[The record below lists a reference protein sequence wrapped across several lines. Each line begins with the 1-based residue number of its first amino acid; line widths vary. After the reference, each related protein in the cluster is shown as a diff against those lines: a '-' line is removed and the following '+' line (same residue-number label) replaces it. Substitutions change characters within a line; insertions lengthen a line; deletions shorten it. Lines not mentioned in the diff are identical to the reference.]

1 MYPRIVMLS
10 ILLLMSNQAFSQDVK
25 VTLGNESARFM
36 YITEAFGQDF
46 GRLEM
51 EAGFL
56 YNENNDSLANI
67 GLLVRG
73 ESVSVPMIVSLG
85 ARAYVANVQSYSVG
99 AIAIG
104 GDLLFNP
111 EIWGGV
117 GIGANYYVA
126 PGVVA
131 FRDAKDL
138 TEYGVYVSY
147 QITQQAEMSLGYRV
161 IDVEIRNDV
170 GSIKLDK
177 GGYFGLNLTF

>member
-1 MYPRIVMLS
+1 MYPRIIFLTIMLF
-10 ILLLMSNQAFSQDVK
+10 MSATASAEDVEI
-25 VTLGNESARFM
+25 TLGSESARFM

-51 EAGFL
+51 EAGVL
-56 YNENNDSLANI
+56 YTEDSDYLANF

-85 ARAYVANVQSYSVG
+85 ARAYLAEVQNYSVG

-117 GIGANYYVA
+117 GLGANYYVA

-138 TEYGVYVSY
+138 QEYGFYLSY
-147 QITQQAEMSLGYRV
+147 QITQQARVSLGYRV
-161 IDVEIRNDV
+161 IDVEIENI
-170 GSIKLDK
+170 GTIELDK
-177 GGYFGLNLTF
+177 GGYFGLNLSF

>member
-1 MYPRIVMLS
+1 MYLRTVFLTMMLFIS
-10 ILLLMSNQAFSQDVK
+10 ASASAEDVE
-25 VTLGNESARFM
+25 VTLGNKSARFM

-51 EAGFL
+51 EAGLL
-56 YNENNDSLANI
+56 YTEDSDYLGNV

-73 ESVSVPMIVSLG
+73 ESISVPMIVSLG
-85 ARAYVANVQSYSVG
+85 ARAYFAKVQTYSVG

-111 EIWGGV
+111 DIWGGV

-131 FRDAKDL
+131 FRDATDL
-138 TEYGVYVSY
+138 QEYGIYLNY
-147 QITQQAEMSLGYRV
+147 QITQQARMALGFRTIEV
-161 IDVEIRNDV
+161 AIKDN
-170 GSIKLDK
+170 GSINLDK
-177 GGYFGLNLTF
+177 GGYFGLNLSF

>member
-1 MYPRIVMLS
+1 MYPRILMLS
-10 ILLLMSNQAFSQDVK
+10 LLLVMSSKAFSQDFE

-51 EAGFL
+51 EAGLL
-56 YNENNDSLANI
+56 YNESNDYLGNL

-73 ESVSVPMIVSLG
+73 EGVSVPMVVSLG
-85 ARAYVANVQSYSVG
+85 ARAYFAKVQNYSVG

-104 GDLLFNP
+104 GDILLNP

-131 FRDAKDL
+131 FKDAKDL
-138 TEYGVYVSY
+138 VEYGAYVSY
-147 QITQQAEMSLGYRV
+147 QITQQAEVSLGYRV
-161 IDVEIRNDV
+161 IEVEIRNDI
-170 GSIKLDK
+170 GNIQLDK

>member
-10 ILLLMSNQAFSQDVK
+10 LLLIMSSKAFSQDFE

-56 YNENNDSLANI
+56 YNENDDYLGNV

-73 ESVSVPMIVSLG
+73 EGVSVPMIVSLG
-85 ARAYVANVQSYSVG
+85 ARAYFAKVQTYSVG

-104 GDLLFNP
+104 GDILFNP

-117 GIGANYYVA
+117 GIGANYYTA

-138 TEYGVYVSY
+138 VEYGIYASY
-147 QITQQAEMSLGYRV
+147 QITQQAAISFGYRV
-161 IDVEIRNDV
+161 IDVEIKDDV
-170 GSIKLDK
+170 GKIEMDK
-177 GGYFGLNLTF
+177 GGYFGLNLNF

>member
-1 MYPRIVMLS
+1 MFPRLVLLS
-10 ILLLMSNQAFSQDVK
+10 IIFCVSSIASAEDVDI
-25 VTLGNESARFM
+25 TLGNKSARFM

-51 EAGFL
+51 EAGIL
-56 YNENNDSLANI
+56 YTEDKDYLGNI

-85 ARAYVANVQSYSVG
+85 ARAYAIKLQNYSVG

-104 GDLLFNP
+104 GELLFSP

-117 GIGANYYVA
+117 GIVIS
-126 PGVVA
+126 
-131 FRDAKDL
+131 FKDAKGL
-138 TEYGVYVSY
+138 NEYGVYLSY
-147 QITQQAEMSLGYRV
+147 QITQQSKVSLGYRV
-161 IDVEIRNDV
+161 IDVDIKNDV

-177 GGYFGLNLTF
+177 GGYFGLNLSF

>member
-1 MYPRIVMLS
+1 MYPRIIFLTTMLF
-10 ILLLMSNQAFSQDVK
+10 MSATASAEDVEI
-25 VTLGNESARFM
+25 TLGNNSARFM

-51 EAGFL
+51 EAGVL
-56 YNENNDSLANI
+56 YTEDSDYLANF

-85 ARAYVANVQSYSVG
+85 ARAYAAEVQNYSVG

-117 GIGANYYVA
+117 GLGANYYVA

-138 TEYGVYVSY
+138 QEYGLYLSY
-147 QITQQAEMSLGYRV
+147 QITQQARVALGYRV
-161 IDVEIRNDV
+161 IDVGINNV
-170 GSIKLDK
+170 GNIELDK
-177 GGYFGLNLTF
+177 GGYFGLNLSF

>member
-1 MYPRIVMLS
+1 MYPRILMLS
-10 ILLLMSNQAFSQDVK
+10 ILLLLSGRAFSQDVDI
-25 VTLGNESARFM
+25 TLGNESARFM

-56 YNENNDSLANI
+56 YNENNDTLGNI

-73 ESVSVPMIVSLG
+73 ESVSVPMVVSLG
-85 ARAYVANVQSYSVG
+85 ARAYVAKVQTYSV
-99 AIAIG
+99 AAVAIG

-117 GIGANYYVA
+117 GLGANYYTA

-131 FRDAKDL
+131 FRDAEDL
-138 TEYGVYVSY
+138 VEYGIYVSY
-147 QITQQAEMSLGYRV
+147 QITQQAEMALGYRA
-161 IDVEIRNDV
+161 IDVKIRNGV
-170 GSIKLDK
+170 GKIALDK

>member
-1 MYPRIVMLS
+1 MYPRIIFLTMMLF
-10 ILLLMSNQAFSQDVK
+10 MSATASAEDAE
-25 VTLGNESARFM
+25 VTLGSKSARFM

-56 YNENNDSLANI
+56 YTEDSDNLVNV

-73 ESVSVPMIVSLG
+73 ESVSAPIVVSLG
-85 ARAYVANVQSYSVG
+85 ARAYVAKVQDYSVG

-138 TEYGVYVSY
+138 EEYGVYLSY
-147 QITQQAEMSLGYRV
+147 QITQQARVALGYRV
-161 IDVEIRNDV
+161 IDVEINNV
-170 GSIKLDK
+170 GDIQLDK
-177 GGYFGLNLTF
+177 GSYFGLNLSF

>member
-1 MYPRIVMLS
+1 MYPRIIFLTIMLF
-10 ILLLMSNQAFSQDVK
+10 MSASSSAEDAEI
-25 VTLGNESARFM
+25 TLGNNSARFM

-56 YNENNDSLANI
+56 YTEDSDYLANL

-85 ARAYVANVQSYSVG
+85 ARAYAAEVQNYSVG

-117 GIGANYYVA
+117 GLGANYYVA

-138 TEYGVYVSY
+138 QEYGLYLSY
-147 QITQQAEMSLGYRV
+147 QITQQARVALGYRV
-161 IDVEIRNDV
+161 IDVEINNV
-170 GSIKLDK
+170 GNIELDK
-177 GGYFGLNLTF
+177 GGYFGLNLSF